1 MNKNQC
7 HLCGELVCAHPH
19 RANKTQKNKQQNRK
33 VNIML
38 SSGLYVISAKHRV
51 GTSLFVL
58 YITDF
63 VVNTRVIFDAEAL
76 KVLPNKYGVD
86 IAENDKE
93 ALVKALGYEVKKV
106 EVAAVNPL
114 PEVFSEYKKIV
125 SVVNNKAVLEGDLQ
139 F

>member
-1 MNKNQC
+1 MKI
-7 HLCGELVCAHPH
+7 
-19 RANKTQKNKQQNRK
+19 KQQNRK
-33 VNIML
+33 VNMML
-38 SSGLYVISAKHRV
+38 SNGLYVISAKHRV

-58 YITDF
+58 YLTDF
-63 VVNTRVIFDAEAL
+63 VVNTRVIFDAETM